1 MFRVG
6 VVICSFSATAYYGG
20 LCTEKYISNPATIT
34 TEMVPITDLPPL
46 QTSICR
52 QVYLYDCKV
61 QKYWVSIYDDFEYYD
76 EYFDLNVDY
85 DTGLYF
91 YTGITHF

>member
-6 VVICSFSATAYYGG
+6 VVICCISATVYYGG

-34 TEMVPITDLPPL
+34 SEMVPITDLPPL
-46 QTSICR
+46 QMSICR

-61 QKYWVSIYDDFEYYD
+61 EKYWVSIYDDFFEYYD
-76 EYFDLNVDY
+76 QYFDLNYY